1 MQSFLKIPVDNLNYS
16 RCKNIMNSKKK
27 FETLKQELM
36 NYNEQEQIEFDK
48 QYKSLV
54 YIEYNKL
61 FDKLDK
67 LNKKLCS
74 KTVKNTDYENYEKQ
88 QKLCDDFVEMEGRFY
103 DYQ

>member
-16 RCKNIMNSKKK
+16 RCMKIMNSKKK

-54 YIEYNKL
+54 YTEYNKL
-61 FDKLDK
+61 YDKLDK
-67 LNKKLCS
+67 LNKKLSS
-74 KTVKNTDYENYEKQ
+74 KNVKNTDYENYDKQ
-88 QKLCDDFVEMEGRFY
+88 LKLCDDFVEMEGRYY